1 MAEEAIKTAAEAPKA
16 EDVKVE
22 AKQTIGEIVGDKKEE
37 KEARMVP
44 EAAFLALKSDNKDLK
59 RDMKDLKK
67 LIEDGGTKGEVIDT
81 VDSLAEEYNLD
92 PKFLTKLANSIR
104 KDVEKEADDKIS
116 SKLKPLEAKDREDKI
131 DKAFNKHFKEAMA
144 EMPEYADIV
153 NEDVIKSL
161 SLEPKNQN
169 KTFAQLIE
177 DTYGKAVPGKRTL
190 ETIQPGGGRAPE
202 DSDFDKARKD
212 KKYFAEIM
220 ANPETKRKYNDN
232 LIERIKDTI

>member
-1 MAEEAIKTAAEAPKA
+1 MAEEAIKTATEAPKA

-22 AKQTIGEIVGDKKEE
+22 VEKKTIGDVINEKQKEE
-37 KEARMVP
+37 SVP
-44 EAAFLALKSDNKDLK
+44 LAAFLDLKKDNKQMD
-59 RDMKDLKK
+59 KDIKALKK

-81 VDSLAEEYNLD
+81 VDSLATEYNLD
-92 PKFLTKLANSIR
+92 PKFLNKLANSIR
-104 KDVEKEADDKIS
+104 KDVEKEADEKLS

-131 DKAFNKHFKEAMA
+131 DKAFTKHFKDAMA

-177 DTYGKAVPGKRTL
+177 DTYGKALPGKRTL
-190 ETIQPGGGRAPE
+190 ESTKPGGGRAPE
-202 DSDFDKARKD
+202 DIDFDRASKD
-212 KKYFAEIM
+212 PKYFKQVME
-220 ANPETKRKYNDN
+220 NPETKRKYNEQ
-232 LIERIKDTI
+232 LMERIKDSI